1 MKRKLFSAILFGA
14 LLTASTSGLTS
25 CKDYDDDISNLQS
38 QIDKLATA
46 DQLSAKVSEM
56 QAAISAAQ
64 SAAEAKAAA
73 AQTVADAAKA
83 AAADAAAAAS
93 KAQST
98 ADAAAAAA
106 AEVQKAADKAIAD
119 LEAKAATKDELK
131 AAADAAAAA
140 VKAIEDAHAADK
152 AEIEAA
158 IETGLDAV
166 KAEIAK
172 TNEELA
178 KLAARLDT
186 VEEKL
191 AALEAGEGQEEALK
205 EIQEEVELIADALED
220 IIGEYTSMVTEV
232 SLYKSVA
239 KDKNNQFALDF
250 VYVAQ
255 EKTTTFP
262 AAEGVADDQ
271 IVFSA
276 DNKNVTTKDSLTI
289 RVSPTNAIL
298 NPANISLLNSQGKDL
313 SAYVEV
319 EKVEPYAELLTKS
332 VEGNGLWNVVFKVKE
347 GVDRAAFAE
356 AVKSGKNSIL
366 FAVAVNNTESND
378 VRRVISSYDVT
389 ATPSTY
395 EPARSN
401 FQATNRDDKWFD
413 VTEIHNR
420 YKFVDDKNYYATSKG
435 GVEYTDPAKGEEVK
449 DVAELAWK
457 NEPEVAGGKSAVNAE
472 TMDMRYKK
480 DVIEVAVGQDIEI
493 SVATLLDANRVPS
506 YTNNESYGNNNVKTS
521 GYLVKGFYVTLD
533 KAFAIESN
541 PSEWN
546 AWKKYSYTNVG
557 INSGDQYAKAAK
569 LFRGN
574 KGTISIDD
582 ADALG
587 DVIGF
592 RVYAVNL
599 DGTLVD
605 PDGRAFY
612 VRVGN
617 AKETA
622 PLAVA
627 ELEAVLNYVN
637 VNGENIYHFIP
648 GVTNNYYS
656 NPVALSDEVKG
667 VADDV
672 KTLEFEI
679 TENPSAYG
687 NNIVKPVYGTDYEIT
702 LVDTNWDEK
711 NDAAQVK
718 ILNPLMFLDDATY
731 VAAGTLKDAKG
742 MTLADVTVS
751 FKKSMPTTCPA
762 LAWNAGWDATKQI
775 INNVNGDYKVTGTNS
790 NVPAPVEFEK
800 SLTNV
805 YYGNNKIAGDAWYEL
820 TVKNIKKDQWNTEN
834 KDVTN
839 NSGAYKLNGLN
850 EYAVDGAS
858 HEITYKYNFG
868 EISLKKDYTAENHYK
883 TDNWK
888 VAGTPTAMT
897 FNSWIDFEQIAWKDG
912 KQPEVYWA
920 VGGTTK
926 SFDFWKTTTTAG
938 TEATN
943 DKEENVD
950 FYVKN
955 PTASSDFTAYAD
967 YFDGA
972 ASVKLEDVNGD
983 PRSVKGIQVY
993 KQAGT
998 GTTAGWYLVNEV
1010 GGTND
1015 YLVYSY
1021 DETEDPQKLYKE
1033 TFREDK
1039 ADHFYKLPYGTTY
1052 CEVTFSSVKYRL
1064 VFNYD
1069 DEVKP
1074 ADTEVYAMQNS
1085 IDGKKY
1091 QVKWNG
1097 SAWKFVNREGDILPD
1112 QSAANVIQY
1121 GKHLS
1126 PASVTLVQGQKII
1139 EGSPAG
1145 QPGTSTT
1152 SLVKAWNTVM
1162 SNYAADGKSSVFGSS
1177 ANPVDFVSG
1186 LNGVYYQSLNVTAA
1200 PSDPYEVTLDTEGK
1214 LTFKQKTGIANPTA
1228 TEGTLTV
1235 SAKDCFGIR
1244 TKTWTL
1250 KYTIKVN

>member
-83 AAADAAAAAS
+83 AAGDAAAAAS

-140 VKAIEDAHAADK
+140 VKAIEDSHAADK
-152 AEIEAA
+152 AA
-158 IETGLDAV
+158 IEKAIADGLDAV
-166 KAEIAK
+166 KADIAK

-178 KLAARLDT
+178 KLAARLDA
-186 VEEKL
+186 VEAKL

-239 KDKNNQFALDF
+239 LDKNDPFALDF

-262 AAEGVADDQ
+262 AEEGVADDQ

-356 AVKSGKNSIL
+356 AVKSGKNAIL

-401 FQATNRDDKWFD
+401 FQATNRDGEWFD

-420 YKFVDDKNYYATSKG
+420 YEYVGEKEYYATSKG
-435 GVEYTDPAKGEEVK
+435 GVEYTDPAKGERVK
-449 DVAELAWK
+449 DVAENIWK
-457 NEPEVAGGKSAVNAE
+457 NEPEVAGGKSAVNAGDSDE
-472 TMDMRYKK
+472 RYDK

-493 SVATLLDANRVPS
+493 SVATLLDANRIPS
-506 YTNNESYGNNNVKTS
+506 TANNSSTGSNVNATS

-637 VNGENIYHFIP
+637 VNGENIYHFIS
-648 GVTNNYYS
+648 GKTNNYYS

-672 KTLEFEI
+672 KTLDFEI

-687 NNIVKPVYGTDYEIT
+687 NNIVKPVYGTDYVIT
-702 LVDTNWDEK
+702 LEDTNWDGK
-711 NDAAQVK
+711 NDAAKVK
-718 ILNPLMFLDDATY
+718 IIDPLKFLDDATY
-731 VAAGTLKDAKG
+731 TAAGTLKDAKG

-751 FKKSMPTTCPA
+751 FKKSLPTVCPA

-775 INNVNGDYKVTGTNS
+775 INNATGDYKVGNNT
-790 NVPAPVEFEK
+790 PAPVEFEK
-800 SLTNV
+800 CLTNM
-805 YYGNNKIAGDAWYEL
+805 YYGNKNIATEAWYEL
-820 TVKNIKKDQWNTEN
+820 TVKNVKKSQWETEN

-839 NSGAYKLNGLN
+839 NNGVYALTGVN
-850 EYAVDGAS
+850 EWAVDGAS
-858 HEITYKYNFG
+858 HEVAYKYNFG
-868 EISLKKDYTAENHYK
+868 KISLKKDYTAENHYA
-883 TDNWK
+883 TADWK
-888 VAGTPTAMT
+888 VDGTSTAMT

-912 KQPEVYWA
+912 KQPVVYWA
-920 VGGTTK
+920 VAGTSTP
-926 SFDFWKTTTTAG
+926 FDFWKTSDVPAVPG
-938 TEATN
+938 TN
-943 DKEENVD
+943 DKIENVD
-950 FYVKN
+950 FYVYSLDGSAN
-955 PTASSDFTAYAD
+955 FAD
-967 YFDGA
+967 YKVVSYPVALSTF
-972 ASVKLEDVNGD
+972 NGT
-983 PRSVKGIQVY
+983 PENVKGIKTYAKASDNNYYLIDLKGQM
-993 KQAGT
+993 T
-998 GTTAGWYLVNEV
+998 GATYPTTLSNKFLVKSYNANE
-1010 GGTND
+1010 N
-1015 YLVYSY
+1015 
-1021 DETEDPQKLYKE
+1021 PQKLYNE
-1033 TFREDK
+1033 TFNAAK
-1039 ADHFYKLPYGTTY
+1039 AANFYKLPYGVAYVETTIGGTT
-1052 CEVTFSSVKYRL
+1052 CRL
-1064 VFNYD
+1064 VFDYSD
-1069 DEVKP
+1069 TVKP
-1074 ADTEVYAMQNS
+1074 NANESYAMQNS
-1085 IDGKKY
+1085 INGKMY
-1091 QVKWNG
+1091 EVTWSG
-1097 SAWKFVNREGDILPD
+1097 SDWKFVNSEGAILPD
-1112 QSAANVIQY
+1112 QSAANVVTNGVNI
-1121 GKHLS
+1121 
-1126 PASVTLVQGQKII
+1126 PANSLTQCKKVVK
-1139 EGSPAG
+1139 GSTGSDA
-1145 QPGTSTT
+1145 GTSTT

-1162 SNYAADGKSSVFGSS
+1162 SNYASDGKSSVFGSA
-1177 ANPVDFVSG
+1177 ANPVDFADG
-1186 LNGVYYQSLNVTAA
+1186 LNGVYYQNLNVKAA
-1200 PSDPYEVTLDTEGK
+1200 AGDPFEATFDKTTGK
-1214 LTFKQKTGIANPTA
+1214 LTLTQKTGIANPTA

-1235 SAKDCFGIR
+1235 SATDCFGVR